1 MIIPL
6 YFFIGTV
13 VDCSNQDLTSIP
25 VNLPSYTTE
34 LDLSNNDLTVVP
46 PRAFSA
52 LPQLQKLDLA
62 RNQIR
67 KIEENAFYSNRLL
80 REL

>member
-1 MIIPL
+1 M
-6 YFFIGTV
+6 
-13 VDCSNQDLTSIP
+13 DCSNQDLTGIP